1 MDWTVGKKMFLIG
14 FISVIGISITAGN
27 NILTNR
33 SIRKYSQIEAL
44 KNDQINTVN
53 KTLQSQL
60 NLMLNAIEAI
70 IDKDTGEIK
79 KERLDVINE
88 SVSYIQQ
95 NLSKLKVLADTE
107 EKKNL
112 VKDLGEAFSI
122 LSTGIQKNLV
132 SLIQENGARMTQIQF
147 EFDAMVDE
155 LDKDGASIEE
165 GLLKIYSS
173 VAEEQKEATDL
184 SILRNQQLDLVNGMI
199 RAHGNLML
207 TAMVALKDKNKGK
220 IDEERLK
227 GINDNVAYVSG
238 HLDELGDLG
247 DSEDEKKSAR
257 FIKDT
262 FPKLAENIQVDL
274 KHLIEYYAMNDEFKK
289 ISDNLENYGDPI
301 EKALAKIYKSVS
313 EKRTEANNLAVLQNT
328 HKGLLNDLL
337 RSHSNLMLAAMD
349 SIIDKDHGRVDI
361 ERVEAMNKN
370 SDFILKNLDA
380 LIAIADTGEEKNL
393 ARFIKENFPE
403 HSRKIQVDLIT
414 LIEESGA
421 EVKLIA
427 ASFAKIDN
435 DLDKFGNQIKKNLL
449 GIQAFVQEEVAL
461 AREAS
466 EKILSRSQFIGW
478 ITSLAVLTAL
488 IVALLLIS
496 RSIIGPIRRISG
508 DLHEGANQAS
518 SAAEQVFSSSQSLAE
533 GASQQAASIEETS
546 SSMEEMYSMTQKN
559 AENAGQ
565 ADNLM
570 KDANKVVGTANQSMG
585 QLTQSMEDISKAS
598 EETSKIIK
606 TIDEIAFQTNLLALN
621 AAVEAARAGEAG
633 AGFAVVADEVRNLAM
648 RAADAAKNTAALIEG
663 TVKKVNDGSELV
675 STTND
680 AFSKVAESSAK
691 VGDIVSEIAA
701 ASKEQSSGIEQVNI
715 AITEMDKVVQQN
727 AANAEESASASEEMS
742 AQAEQLKD
750 YVGDLVM
757 LVTGKDNQTSV
768 VKNHHVKNISSK
780 PRSIAKAK
788 NKLLAG
794 KTKEVRP
801 DQVIPFDDDD
811 DFKDF

>member
-14 FISVIGISITAGN
+14 FIFVIGISITAGN

-60 NLMLNAIEAI
+60 NLMLNAMGAI

-79 KERLDVINE
+79 KDRLDVINE

-95 NLSKLKVLADTE
+95 NLLKLRDQADTE
-107 EKKNL
+107 EEKNL

-122 LSTGIQKNLV
+122 FSTGIQKNLV
-132 SLIQENGARMTQIQF
+132 SLIRENGARMTQIQH
-147 EFDAMVDE
+147 EFDAMNDE
-155 LDKDGASIEE
+155 LDKDGTPIEE
-165 GLLKIYSS
+165 GLLKIFSS

-184 SILRNQQLDLVNGMI
+184 SILRNQQLDLVNGII
-199 RAHGNLML
+199 RTHGNLML
-207 TAMVALKDKNKGK
+207 AAMIALKDKNKGK

-227 GINDNVAYVSG
+227 GINDNVAYLSG

-247 DSEDEKKSAR
+247 DSEDEKESVR

-262 FPKLAENIQVDL
+262 FPKLAKNIQVDL

-289 ISDNLENYGDPI
+289 ISDNMENYGDPI

-313 EKRTEANNLAVLQNT
+313 EKRTEANKLAVLQNT
-328 HKGLLNDLL
+328 HKVLLNDLL
-337 RSHSNLMLAAMD
+337 RSHSNLMLAAMN

-361 ERVEAMNKN
+361 EQVEAMNKN

-393 ARFIKENFPE
+393 ARFIKEKFPE

-414 LIEESGA
+414 LIQESGA
-421 EVKLIA
+421 EVKQIA
-427 ASFAKIDN
+427 VSFAKID
-435 DLDKFGNQIKKNLL
+435 DDIDKFGNQIKNNLL
-449 GIQAFVQEEVAL
+449 GIQASVQEEVAH

-508 DLHEGANQAS
+508 DLRDGADQVFT
-518 SAAEQVFSSSQSLAE
+518 AAEQVSSSSQSLAE

-546 SSMEEMYSMTQKN
+546 SSMEEMASMTKKN
-559 AENAGQ
+559 SENASH

-570 KDANKVVGTANQSMG
+570 KEANQVLLTANESMG
-585 QLTQSMEDISKAS
+585 QLIQSMEDISKAS
-598 EETSKIIK
+598 AETSNIIK

-621 AAVEAARAGEAG
+621 AAVEAARVGEAG

-648 RAADAAKNTAALIEG
+648 RAADAAKNTSELIEG
-663 TVKKVNDGSELV
+663 TVKKIGDGSELV
-675 STTND
+675 ATTNN
-680 AFSKVAESSAK
+680 AFSKAAESTAK
-691 VGDIVSEIAA
+691 VGDLVSEISE
-701 ASKEQSSGIEQVNI
+701 ASKEQSIGIEQVNI

-727 AANAEESASASEEMS
+727 AANAEESASASEKMS
-742 AQAEQLKD
+742 GQAEQLRD
-750 YVGDLVM
+750 YVGDLVR
-757 LVTGKDNQTSV
+757 LVTGREDQVAKPQTIKTVQYHSV
-768 VKNHHVKNISSK
+768 PGKKISLPPSK
-780 PRSIAKAK
+780 KIQPEK
-788 NKLLAG
+788 
-794 KTKEVRP
+794 
-801 DQVIPFDDDD
+801 VIPFDGDD
-811 DFKDF
+811 DFKEF